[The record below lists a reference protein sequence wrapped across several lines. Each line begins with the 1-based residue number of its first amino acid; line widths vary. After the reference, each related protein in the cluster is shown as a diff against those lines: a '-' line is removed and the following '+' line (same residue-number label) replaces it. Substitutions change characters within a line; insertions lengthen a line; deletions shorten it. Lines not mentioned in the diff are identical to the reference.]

1 MNLSHRHILPFKFPL
16 PWEPTSSP
24 TLRPPLG
31 THRNS
36 VQPALPNP
44 RSHRSLLLP
53 NFSSLTYLS
62 SFQRTRTLSWIVRD
76 KLPLMATS
84 GQRQFHSLP
93 LPMKASTMVNSTG
106 HFASPCRLR
115 KPLPLNADF
124 PPLSLF
130 DKDHS
135 AEALEGALRL
145 AAPFSYASAGTHV
158 LSNSPSLRLPDFA
171 SVLRP
176 PRVDPHEDPVPPE
189 PSVTEWLHNR
199 APRLIPS
206 RFRQYSPVPRGL
218 VDFFNSNIQ
227 LVQVATLIHSHLCN
241 DEAATAEARRH
252 KRDFPAHVFL
262 RLTSPGTSAL
272 GSHLPYIPSVSPT
285 PQNLPRTALASPPT
299 LHASRPGP
307 SPAQSSQAASA
318 RPQHPLPFSTSSDSK
333 RPRLPGK
340 GTSSGSNTG
349 YMSQFSDSHR
359 FPVGYAPPPSE
370 RAARGPY
377 HSPLD
382 KGKAQIKAQIKA
394 TSKAKTSLILI
405 GLLLI
410 KVFTKAFTRG
420 ISKGLHKGS
429 DKENFGA
436 RGYPP
441 VRAPPPN
448 LSSPSGRP

>member
-1 MNLSHRHILPFKFPL
+1 MAL
-16 PWEPTSSP
+16 SSP
-24 TLRPPLG
+24 KLFPSLRSQTKAFITG
-31 THRNS
+31 NS
-36 VQPALPNP
+36 IGYFDFPC
-44 RSHRSLLLP
+44 LLLQP
-53 NFSSLTYLS
+53 PP
-62 SFQRTRTLSWIVRD
+62 Q
-76 KLPLMATS
+76 
-84 GQRQFHSLP
+84 
-93 LPMKASTMVNSTG
+93 
-106 HFASPCRLR
+106 
-115 KPLPLNADF
+115 NADS

>member
-44 RSHRSLLLP
+44 RSHGSLLLP

-115 KPLPLNADF
+115 KPLPPNADF

-158 LSNSPSLRLPDFA
+158 LSNSPFLRLPDFA

-262 RLTSPGTSAL
+262 RLTSPNTSAL

-285 PQNLPRTALASPPT
+285 PENLPRTALASPPT

-307 SPAQSSQAASA
+307 SPAQSSQASSA

-382 KGKAQIKAQIKA
+382 KGK
-394 TSKAKTSLILI
+394 
-405 GLLLI
+405 G
-410 KVFTKAFTRG
+410 TRKG
-420 ISKGLHKGS
+420 TDKSNFKGKDKSHSDWPPLDQGPHKGLHKGH
-429 DKENFGA
+429 
-436 RGYPP
+436 
-441 VRAPPPN
+441 
-448 LSSPSGRP
+448 L